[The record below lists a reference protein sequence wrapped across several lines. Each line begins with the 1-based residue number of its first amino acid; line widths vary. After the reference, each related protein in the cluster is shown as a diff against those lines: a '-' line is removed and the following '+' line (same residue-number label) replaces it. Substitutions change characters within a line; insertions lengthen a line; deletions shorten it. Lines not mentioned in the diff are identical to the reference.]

1 MEFSFTSTAFNN
13 EERIPTKYCCDGQDV
28 SPPLQWS
35 DPPQD
40 TKSFALICDDP
51 DTPRGTWVHWILY
64 NIPTSTRALPE
75 AIPSDANLADG
86 SWHGMNNWGRLGYDG
101 PCPPSGTHR
110 YFFNLYALDKMLDLY
125 AGASKDQVR
134 QAMQGHILAQAQLMG
149 KYSR

>member
-1 MEFSFTSTAFNN
+1 MEFPFTSTAFNN
-13 EERIPTKYCCDGQDV
+13 EERIPTKYTCDGKDV

-64 NIPTSTRALPE
+64 NIPASTGALQE

-86 SWHGMNNWGRLGYDG
+86 SWHGMNNWGRLGYGG

-110 YFFNLYALDKMLDLY
+110 YFFNLYALDKMLDLTS
-125 AGASKDQVR
+125 GASKDQVWH
-134 QAMQGHILAQAQLMG
+134 AMHGHILAQAQLMG
-149 KYSR
+149 VYSR

>member
-1 MEFSFTSTAFNN
+1 MEFPFTSTAFNN
-13 EERIPTKYCCDGQDV
+13 EERIPTKYACDGQYI

-64 NIPTSTRALPE
+64 NIPASTGALQE

-86 SWHGMNNWGRLGYDG
+86 SWHGMNNWGRLGYGG

-125 AGASKDQVR
+125 AGASKSQVR